1 MRLASVVV
9 VIGMLAGCRARERM
23 PHDPRSGGSATVF
36 DTTHDAFSQPSAWLS
51 EPHRRAF
58 FVGNSFFN
66 LAWVSAPAS
75 VADRDGLG
83 PLFNARSCSGCHFKD
98 GRGRPPDSGSP
109 ASSLLLRIS
118 IAARGPDG
126 APVGDPVYGEQIQ
139 GNALPGV
146 PAEADVLVEYEE
158 RPGSFADGERYSL
171 RVPHYRL
178 ERTGYGKPAEGLR
191 QSPRVAPAIVGLGL
205 LEAVPEAELAARID
219 PDDRD
224 HDGISGRQ
232 NQVPDVRAGRLVP
245 GRFGWKAEQPS
256 VVQQCAAAF
265 VADMGLTTALFMRES
280 HTERELACQTVANGG
295 SPEVTPQVLAAIGV
309 YARSLAVP
317 ARRNIDETTV
327 ARGEELFAEVGC
339 AKCHVPTLRT
349 EPLAD
354 LAELPAERIHPY
366 TDLLLH
372 DLGPELS
379 DERPT
384 YAAAGSEWRTPPLWG
399 LGLVKQINGHTT
411 LLHDGRA
418 RNAQEAVLLHA
429 GEARAARDAY
439 SALARSERQ
448 ALLAFLESL

>member
-1 MRLASVVV
+1 MRLASAVV
-9 VIGMLAGCRARERM
+9 VIVVLAGCKAQHRM
-23 PHDPRSGGSATVF
+23 PHDAQSGGSATVF
-36 DTTHDAFSQPSAWLS
+36 DTTHDAFSQPSAWLT

-98 GRGRPPDSGSP
+98 GRGRPPDPGSP

-118 IAARGPDG
+118 IAGRGPEG
-126 APVGDPVYGEQIQ
+126 APLGDPVYGDQIQ
-139 GNALPGV
+139 VSALPGV

-158 RPGSFADGERYSL
+158 KPGSFPDGERYTL

-178 ERTGYGKPAEGLR
+178 ERTGYGKPSEGLL

-205 LEAVPEAELAARID
+205 LEAVPEAELASRVD

-232 NQVPDVRAGRLVP
+232 NRVPDVRAGRTVP
-245 GRFGWKAEQPS
+245 GRFGWKAEQPN
-256 VVQQCAAAF
+256 VVQQCASAF
-265 VADMGLTTALFMRES
+265 LGDMGLTTALFTRES
-280 HTERELACQTVANGG
+280 HTEREVACQGLPNGG
-295 SPEVTPQVLAAIGV
+295 APEVTPQVLEAIGV

-317 ARRNIDETTV
+317 ARRNVDDPTV

-372 DLGPELS
+372 DLGPALS

-384 YAAAGSEWRTPPLWG
+384 FEATGREWRTPPLWG
-399 LGLVKQINGHTT
+399 LGLVKQVNGHTSF
-411 LLHDGRA
+411 LHDGRA
-418 RNAQEAVLLHA
+418 RNVQEAVLFHA
-429 GEARAARDAY
+429 GEALVARDRY